1 MGQFFSLSVEQGI
14 GWLTFDCPGE
24 KVNKLSS
31 EALVE
36 LSDTLK
42 AASTNSELR
51 VLVFVSNKSDI
62 FIAGADISEI
72 NTIATADDGYLK
84 ARSGQAVLDQ
94 LAAFPVP
101 TVAAIDGAALGGGLE
116 LALACTFRV
125 VSDNPKTQLG
135 LPEVNLGIIPGF
147 GGTQRL
153 PRLIG
158 VNAALPMIISG
169 GSADGFKSEKLGLA
183 DRCVSAAFFR
193 SEVAKFCAQCATE
206 SGRNAILE
214 VRKSK
219 VKGRWMVAMPFASA
233 MIASTARR
241 AVVIK
246 SGGHYPAPFAAINA
260 VMEGIKMPLAQGLD
274 QEARKFSELV
284 GTPISKNLISLFFL
298 QEDLKKYT
306 GVAEGVQAKPVRQ
319 SGVIGAGLMGGG
331 IAWLLSS
338 KAIAVRL
345 KDVNWN
351 AINLA
356 YQSASKIYSK
366 LVETRKM
373 TRSDAQ
379 LGLNAISATTDYSGF
394 GAADVVIEAVVENID
409 IKKKVF
415 AELETKIRADAVIAS
430 NTSSLSITAMAADLK
445 HPERFVGMH
454 FFSPVNRMPLVEVIP
469 GEKTSPETIAT
480 IVQLAKILKKTPIVV
495 KNCPGFLVNR
505 ILIPYVNE
513 AVRLL
518 EDGAE
523 IADIDRI
530 MEGFGMPMG
539 PLALA
544 DEVGLDVGYK
554 VAKILEDGYGDR
566 MAVAMSFDRIH
577 QKDDLKGK
585 KTGKGFYVH
594 AGATKVPNA
603 EIASLV
609 QRTPGRSVSSADILD
624 RLILIM
630 VNEAARCIAEGV
642 VEKPAYLD
650 IAMVMGSG
658 FPPFRLGLCRY
669 ADHRG
674 IADVVSRLDELAK
687 TSGPRFVPTEVLVQM
702 AKASTSFY
710 S

>member
-1 MGQFFSLSVEQGI
+1 L
-14 GWLTFDCPGE
+14 
-24 KVNKLSS
+24 
-31 EALVE
+31 
-36 LSDTLK
+36 
-42 AASTNSELR
+42 
-51 VLVFVSNKSDI
+51 
-62 FIAGADISEI
+62 
-72 NTIATADDGYLK
+72 AT
-84 ARSGQAVLDQ
+84 
-94 LAAFPVP
+94 
-101 TVAAIDGAALGGGLE
+101 
-116 LALACTFRV
+116 
-125 VSDNPKTQLG
+125 
-135 LPEVNLGIIPGF
+135 
-147 GGTQRL
+147 
-153 PRLIG
+153 
-158 VNAALPMIISG
+158 
-169 GSADGFKSEKLGLA
+169 
-183 DRCVSAAFFR
+183 
-193 SEVAKFCAQCATE
+193 
-206 SGRNAILE
+206 
-214 VRKSK
+214 
-219 VKGRWMVAMPFASA
+219 
-233 MIASTARR
+233 
-241 AVVIK
+241 
-246 SGGHYPAPFAAINA
+246 
-260 VMEGIKMPLAQGLD
+260 
-274 QEARKFSELV
+274 
-284 GTPISKNLISLFFL
+284 
-298 QEDLKKYT
+298 
-306 GVAEGVQAKPVRQ
+306 
-319 SGVIGAGLMGGG
+319 
-331 IAWLLSS
+331 
-338 KAIAVRL
+338 
-345 KDVNWN
+345 
-351 AINLA
+351 
-356 YQSASKIYSK
+356 
-366 LVETRKM
+366 
-373 TRSDAQ
+373 
-379 LGLNAISATTDYSGF
+379 
-394 GAADVVIEAVVENID
+394 
-409 IKKKVF
+409 
-415 AELETKIRADAVIAS
+415 
-430 NTSSLSITAMAADLK
+430 NTSSLSVTEMASAISR
-445 HPERFVGMH
+445 PERFVGMH